1 MKALNYCI
9 GGLLLLGVNSA
20 YSQIDDLKINTNRHC
35 SFSGKDWDDEL
46 YVYPLNPNITQY
58 VEEILEASSTDM
70 NFTLLQSNVENVAAV
85 FDTTTG
91 LRYLLFSPDYMY
103 RARTKLQ
110 KYGPLV
116 HEIAHHVL
124 EHSLDS
130 RYRQVEELE
139 ADEFMGYILCRIGG
153 ITMLESVF
161 KLIEVLPG
169 SYFQSGQLEQR
180 KQAIEAGW
188 RRAENF
194 ISLNSSGFETDPDRD
209 AFLLARFDFPPC
221 CSSLPLSRQYFSQAS
236 RLGDVAGKLE
246 MALKSRGYYYRKFMS
261 VPNGFALVTQME
273 QYRSDFTCWPDEKR
287 WSTVPVH
294 ESFKGFV
301 NYISRLVYGEK
312 ALYRV
317 FVFVVTNRGYGID
330 GAKVTKDEAAKWFNR
345 ARSCLPAS
353 IADDPFSSDYYVDAL
368 VYEFVVP
375 QSNRVASQRCP
386 TIDTEK
392 HLRNAGILDALKRR

>member
-1 MKALNYCI
+1 MKTLNYCI
-9 GGLLLLGVNSA
+9 GGLLLLFVNSA
-20 YSQIDDLKINTNRHC
+20 YSQVDELTINTNQHC

-46 YVYPLNPNITQY
+46 YVYPLNPTITQY
-58 VEEILEASSTDM
+58 VAEILEASGAEM

-85 FDTTTG
+85 YDTITG
-91 LRYLLFSPDYMY
+91 IRYLLFSPNYMH

-110 KYGPLV
+110 KYGPLA

-139 ADEFMGYILCRIGG
+139 ADEFMGYIFGKIGG

-161 KLIEVLPG
+161 KLIELLPG
-169 SYFQSGQLEQR
+169 SYSQTGQLEQR

-188 RRAENF
+188 RRAENY
-194 ISLNSSGFETDPDRD
+194 ISLNSSSFETDPDRD
-209 AFLLARFDFPPC
+209 AFLRARFDFPPC
-221 CSSLPLSRQYFSQAS
+221 CSSFPLPRQYFGPA
-236 RLGDVAGKLE
+236 RKLGEVAKKLE
-246 MALKSRGYYYRKFMS
+246 IALKSRGYYYRKYMS

-301 NYISRLVYGEK
+301 DYISRLVYGEK

-317 FVFVVTNRGYGID
+317 FVFVVTNRSYD
-330 GAKVTKDEAAKWFNR
+330 TDRAKVTKDEAAKWFDR

-353 IADDPFSSDYYVDAL
+353 IADDPFSGDYYVDAL

-375 QSNRVASQRCP
+375 QSNRVASQHCP

-392 HLRNAGILDALKRR
+392 HLRNAGILDALQR